1 MVFSGQKFT
10 PIASLSKEVPV
21 LAVGGTAKRYLVPG
35 WRLGW
40 ILIHDRKNRLAKV
53 TVVTSRDLV
62 LHALSRLLL
71 WPPVN
76 QHCYLRL
83 IISHTLFA
91 TKYLRFAVL

>member
-62 LHALSRLLL
+62 LHALLSPPVKSVNFHSRLILF
-71 WPPVN
+71 
-76 QHCYLRL
+76 R
-83 IISHTLFA
+83 TLFA
-91 TKYLRFAVL
+91 TKHLRFAVL